1 MFSFWTATEHSPDI
15 MDSSR
20 YTAKVAIDSQKVVIL
35 QLGVGQILR

>member
-1 MFSFWTATEHSPDI
+1 

-20 YTAKVAIDSQKVVIL
+20 YTAKVAAGSQKAVII